1 MDETEKMD
9 ESVKIDKPDIEDYNP
24 PHSGVRRRQGGG
36 KMRSGL
42 IATEFIPCGTH
53 LAYHLTQ
60 DVDLFVNATA
70 NDTTGVWEAFSVHG
84 AVSICINEYYNIL
97 FVFREMFFFKVW
109 SIEKN
114 RNHLLKIQMIV
125 CGIFDLSTNVSWNGR
140 LEKISQKHQCQV
152 LFSDQ

>member
-9 ESVKIDKPDIEDYNP
+9 ESVKIDKPDIEDYKP

-42 IATEFIPCGTH
+42 IATELIPSGTH

-60 DVDLFVNATA
+60 DVDLFINATA
-70 NDTTGVWEAFSVHG
+70 NDTTGVWEAFSVYG
-84 AVSICINEYYNIL
+84 AVSIGINDYSIL
-97 FVFREMFFFKVW
+97 FVFRVMFFFKVW

-114 RNHLLKIQMIV
+114 QNHL
-125 CGIFDLSTNVSWNGR
+125 
-140 LEKISQKHQCQV
+140 
-152 LFSDQ
+152 